1 MHSNKRVVITPG
13 EPAGV
18 GPDLV
23 AALAQQDWPV
33 ELVVCADPALLLE
46 RAKRLGLP
54 LTLRD
59 YQPQQPA
66 EAQRA
71 GTLTVL
77 PIPLAHPV
85 TAGELNVG
93 NSAYVV
99 ENPARACDGCLNGE
113 FAALITGPVN
123 KGVIN
128 DAGVPF
134 IGHTEFFA
142 DRSRCDRVVMM
153 LATEELRVAL
163 ATTHLPLLAVPGAIT
178 QQSLFEVIRI
188 LDHDLKTKFGI
199 ARPHIYVCGLNPT
212 PGRPYGARRDRHHHP
227 GARRA
232 AR

>member
-77 PIPLAHPV
+77 PI
-85 TAGELNVG
+85 
-93 NSAYVV
+93 
-99 ENPARACDGCLNGE
+99 
-113 FAALITGPVN
+113 
-123 KGVIN
+123 
-128 DAGVPF
+128 
-134 IGHTEFFA
+134 
-142 DRSRCDRVVMM
+142 RSLTRS
-153 LATEELRVAL
+153 
-163 ATTHLPLLAVPGAIT
+163 PPG
-178 QQSLFEVIRI
+178 S
-188 LDHDLKTKFGI
+188 
-199 ARPHIYVCGLNPT
+199 
-212 PGRPYGARRDRHHHP
+212 
-227 GARRA
+227 
-232 AR
+232 

>member
-99 ENPARACDGCLNGE
+99 ETPRAPA
-113 FAALITGPVN
+113 T
-123 KGVIN
+123 
-128 DAGVPF
+128 
-134 IGHTEFFA
+134 
-142 DRSRCDRVVMM
+142 
-153 LATEELRVAL
+153 
-163 ATTHLPLLAVPGAIT
+163 AV
-178 QQSLFEVIRI
+178 
-188 LDHDLKTKFGI
+188 
-199 ARPHIYVCGLNPT
+199 
-212 PGRPYGARRDRHHHP
+212 
-227 GARRA
+227 
-232 AR
+232 